1 MGQAH
6 SRARKPSGLFLSYPL
21 FQVGELDPRAELRL
35 NSEIPEDSLLSPL
48 PKEPEN
54 GLSWLG

>member
-1 MGQAH
+1 MYIPYYKVASSDKDQN
-6 SRARKPSGLFLSYPL
+6 PL
-21 FQVGELDPRAELRL
+21 LQVGELDPRAELRL
-35 NSEIPEDSLLSPL
+35 SSEIPEDSLLSPL

>member
-21 FQVGELDPRAELRL
+21 LHVGELDPRAKLRL
-35 NSEIPEDSLLSPL
+35 SSEIPEDSLLSPL
-48 PKEPEN
+48 SEEPEN
-54 GLSWLG
+54 GLFWLG